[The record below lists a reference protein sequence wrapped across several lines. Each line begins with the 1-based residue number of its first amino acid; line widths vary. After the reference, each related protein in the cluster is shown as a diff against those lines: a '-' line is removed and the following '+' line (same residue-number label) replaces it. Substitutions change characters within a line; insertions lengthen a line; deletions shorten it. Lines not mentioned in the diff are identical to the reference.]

1 MVPAMTQ
8 VNGTASEVDFQIRR
22 LKLDELELASL
33 RGEVEEAGLKLDLEA
48 RQGRGQVIVQGPRF
62 SGLQGE
68 LLSTAVRWD
77 QDVVRLER
85 ANLQQKNSRYSILSF
100 WFESL
105 SQTVRPFEGL
115 FPGFQPFLGS
125 DA

>member
-1 MVPAMTQ
+1 MTQ

-85 ANLQQKNSRYSILSF
+85 ANLQQKNSRYSIPELFGLSHCHIPFAHLRACFLSF
-100 WFESL
+100 SL
-105 SQTVRPFEGL
+105 S
-115 FPGFQPFLGS
+115 
-125 DA
+125 